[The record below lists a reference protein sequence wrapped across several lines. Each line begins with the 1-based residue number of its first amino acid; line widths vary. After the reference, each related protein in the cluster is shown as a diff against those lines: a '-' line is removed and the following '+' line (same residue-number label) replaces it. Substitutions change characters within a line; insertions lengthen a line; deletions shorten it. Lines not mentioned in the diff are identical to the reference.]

1 MIIRMSEP
9 QKSLLIA
16 NASLNEEL
24 IPCDG
29 SAFSLPYQQRLMEL
43 LEEIGK
49 IDLASDMDI
58 HPRSGY
64 EKKECAEARACFK
77 KEDWILAAVI
87 LRGERMVYGLLV
99 YRKDPKIA
107 YLYDCMSLQVKSA
120 YFDGLDIDEGSGER
134 IDIAFFVETLTEVE
148 EEQKPEPKKKAPI
161 QRQHTVILGEDDED
175 YEAPEVVIDSFVP
188 SKKKTFH
195 NQNTHPEQAEIVEDD
210 EEVSIIVDKPS
221 FSANRKGKP
230 RKI

>member
-107 YLYDCMSLQVKSA
+107 YLYDCMSLQVKAA

-210 EEVSIIVDKPS
+210 EEVSIVVDKPS